1 MADTDP
7 STGVTTCIGTGTAA
21 GCTGAFACPAPAAG
35 KMTVCGQIYNFVDD
49 TELKDA
55 QPTGNKCS
63 STTTTTGPC
72 ALVLNAY
79 NANTFATNPQTAPP
93 LSATFY
99 MDDCGRFRLTDIADP
114 GFPLIGIGIDDAA
127 AGSKGPGGVTQ
138 PVGIGFLYAAGMAV
152 PGAEAYVVSKA
163 QTDAWDASTPS
174 GGPTV
179 ATGLYAMTFRVG
191 KTGLAAQAGVSV
203 YKSAT
208 QIMSPQLS
216 YFSNS
221 ASRTTLD
228 GTATSTS
235 ANGSALV
242 TGAGIADSLTWTGVG
257 AFTGADATNCDWEK
271 HGGISLPGIVFV
283 QNYRPTDK
291 ILKTCGR

>member
-1 MADTDP
+1 MATTDP
-7 STGVTTCIGTGTAA
+7 STGVTTCTGTGVAA
-21 GCTGAFACPAPAAG
+21 GCTGAFACLAPAAG

-49 TELKDA
+49 TDFKDA
-55 QPTGNKCS
+55 TATGNKCAA
-63 STTTTTGPC
+63 TTATGPC
-72 ALVLNAY
+72 ALALNAY
-79 NANTFATNPQTAPP
+79 NAMAFATNPATAPA
-93 LSATFY
+93 LAATFY
-99 MDDCGRFRLTDIADP
+99 MDDCGRFRLSDIADP

-127 AGSKGPGGVTQ
+127 AGAKGPGGVTQ

-152 PGAEAYVVSKA
+152 PGAEGYVVSKA

-179 ATGLYAMTFRVG
+179 ATGLYAMTFRAG
-191 KTGLAAQAGVSV
+191 KTGLTSQAGVSV

-208 QIMSPQLS
+208 QITAPQLS

-221 ASRTTLD
+221 ANRTTLD
-228 GTATSTS
+228 GAATATS

-242 TGAGIADSLTWTGVG
+242 TGASIADSLTWTGVG
-257 AFTGADATNCDWEK
+257 AFSGADATNCDWEK
-271 HGGISLPGIVFV
+271 HGGISLPNIVFI